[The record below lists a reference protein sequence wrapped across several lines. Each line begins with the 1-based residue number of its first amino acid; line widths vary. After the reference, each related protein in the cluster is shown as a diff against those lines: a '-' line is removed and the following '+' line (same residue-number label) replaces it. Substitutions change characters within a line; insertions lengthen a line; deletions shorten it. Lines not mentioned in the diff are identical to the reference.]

1 MARYSTHKG
10 RKVESIGRLCPLI
23 ASPAPRLFVTK
34 AVTAWSIPPLKG
46 MEGKRSTDMIILPAH
61 FYDMNTW
68 DDQGLNRTTYWRWR
82 SGIESC
88 LDEMVAEAIIC
99 AEEILREEGVLLDVA
114 A

>member
-1 MARYSTHKG
+1 
-10 RKVESIGRLCPLI
+10 
-23 ASPAPRLFVTK
+23 
-34 AVTAWSIPPLKG
+34 
-46 MEGKRSTDMIILPAH
+46 
-61 FYDMNTW
+61 MNTW